1 MTGPESGEL
10 DSPRLGEGGTRGEG
24 LGDKEIFSE
33 IGKRAA
39 YHYIKREKM
48 VAYKWSTPHTGS
60 SCEGG
65 AKIRCS

>member
-1 MTGPESGEL
+1 MTRPESGEL

-39 YHYIKREKM
+39 YHYIKREK
-48 VAYKWSTPHTGS
+48 WLLTSGPPLTPARVVRGVP
-60 SCEGG
+60 
-65 AKIRCS
+65 K